1 MRTIRIDDGGVI
13 QLPPNRH
20 VRVTA
25 GPHTAGMT
33 FTGNPLPLQPPH
45 PSLAAIAAQAL
56 DSAGP
61 DTATRWA
68 ASARD
73 IRQQSLH
80 VLRCTAQDL
89 ATGAGG
95 LRFTPGARPWLDGL
109 VPTAAIRAAQRGSSR
124 LAPAPGPRC

>member
-1 MRTIRIDDGGVI
+1 MS
-13 QLPPNRH
+13 
-20 VRVTA
+20 
-25 GPHTAGMT
+25 
-33 FTGNPLPLQPPH
+33 FTSNPLPLQPPH
-45 PSLAAIAAQAL
+45 PAFAAIAAHAPH
-56 DSAGP
+56 SAGL
-61 DTATRWA
+61 DTASRWA

-109 VPTAAIRAAQRGSSR
+109 LPVAAMRAVQHGGNRA
-124 LAPAPGPRC
+124 APAPEPRR